1 MVGASALHGPHHVA
15 EKSTS
20 TGVLAFCSVD
30 LKLTSVS
37 SVTFDMLSSLR
48 KCAIRWREGRPF
60 WPARSGSQER
70 ARKRARWAR
79 SPPPRSGELAP
90 ARLRADVGA
99 RSRSGTAIE
108 SLQKTVGG
116 DAVLRRHLLD

>member
-1 MVGASALHGPHHVA
+1 MVGPSALHGPHHVA

-48 KCAIRWREGRPF
+48 NERFVVRDSLARAPILARAIRI
-60 WPARSGSQER
+60 AR
-70 ARKRARWAR
+70 ARPHARTR
-79 SPPPRSGELAP
+79 RCAP
-90 ARLRADVGA
+90 TVT
-99 RSRSGTAIE
+99 RSRSG
-108 SLQKTVGG
+108 
-116 DAVLRRHLLD
+116 LRHQQLRHQQL

>member
-1 MVGASALHGPHHVA
+1 MVGPSALHGPHHVA

-48 KCAIRWREGRPF
+48 SALGRVSLAGRAPILARAIWI
-60 WPARSGSQER
+60 AR
-70 ARKRARWAR
+70 ARPRARRRAPTWHAIAVRNRGSGPAEDGR
-79 SPPPRSGELAP
+79 S
-90 ARLRADVGA
+90 
-99 RSRSGTAIE
+99 
-108 SLQKTVGG
+108 
-116 DAVLRRHLLD
+116 